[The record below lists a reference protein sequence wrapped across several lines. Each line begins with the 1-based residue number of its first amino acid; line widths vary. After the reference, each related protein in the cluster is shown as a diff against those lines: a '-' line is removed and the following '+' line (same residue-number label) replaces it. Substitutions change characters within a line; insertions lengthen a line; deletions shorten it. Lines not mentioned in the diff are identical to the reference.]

1 MLFAG
6 GWLAV
11 APQLVFATATTPFI
25 SEIYPAPN
33 ANEPEWVE
41 VTNPTDQVASISGW
55 LLYDQLSSP
64 SLLLTINLSE
74 LLPNEAVAFELPTA
88 KLNNTGDAVVLEDGS
103 GNEIDRLIYSSS
115 VLGKSWQKNSQFGVT
130 FLDSPTKNLAPT
142 LADPTPAPLSISIEP
157 TPTNTPSLVPS
168 LTPTPTNKISQ
179 IEIREV
185 MTCPLDSEP
194 EWVKLFNASD
204 QTVWINNW
212 VLQDAQANRIALND
226 TILPNTYKTINW
238 SKSILNNQGDTLT
251 LFDANGNQVVS
262 VILPQCSAGQSHIF
276 VGTTPIF
283 TNQPTPDEPNISRL
297 PTPDNIK
304 QLTPKTSTS
313 ASLQNNRRLTAFIPT
328 IVPFVLENNQG
339 YQFVTP
345 ATSQIVQTSQV
356 KPIPMAG
363 AIMSLSSLLLAAF
376 FLNVSKS

>member
-88 KLNNTGDAVVLEDGS
+88 KLNNTGDAVVLQNADG
-103 GNEIDRLIYSSS
+103 GEVDRFTFSSSS
-115 VLGKSWQKNSQFGVT
+115 VGKSWQKNSQLSDAYLAT
-130 FLDSPTKNLAPT
+130 PTKNIAPT
-142 LADPTPAPLSISIEP
+142 FLET
-157 TPTNTPSLVPS
+157 TPTALPVTQTPSPTNSLFLEPS
-168 LTPTPTNKISQ
+168 LTPTPTSEKPLIQIS
-179 IEIREV
+179 EV
-185 MTCPLDSEP
+185 MACPEDGEQ
-194 EWVKLFNASD
+194 EWVELYNAGE
-204 QTVWINNW
+204 QIVWLNNW
-212 VLQDAQANRIALND
+212 VLQDAQANRVTLSHSL
-226 TILPNTYKTINW
+226 LPNTYQIVDW
-238 SKSILNNQGDTLT
+238 SKALLNNQGDVVT
-251 LFDANGNQVVS
+251 LFDENGNNVVS
-262 VILPQCSAGQSHIF
+262 LVLPQCSAGQSYAL
-276 VGTTPIF
+276 VGTTHVM
-283 TNQPTPDEPNISRL
+283 TNQPTPDEPNISGL
-297 PTPDNIK
+297 PTPTNIQ
-304 QLTPKTSTS
+304 QLSTTSSVSATLQRTS
-313 ASLQNNRRLTAFIPT
+313 QITAFIPK
-328 IVPFVLENNQG
+328 IVPFTLESDG
-339 YQFVTP
+339 SYQLAAP
-345 ATSQIVQTSQV
+345 ATIQILKTSSV
-356 KPIPMAG
+356 EPIPMAG